1 MKAQPSIKQYPVAIF
16 KLAAVFFV
24 LLPLLVTSVIFYIG
38 QSNNRT
44 YVEIWTLFI
53 ELELTMHLYNLG
65 CIAIAVVLWNL
76 RLIITPQKIYY
87 SVWNIPI
94 TLGIQ
99 KHEIYD
105 CRINHQFDAPLTW
118 MLRQVK
124 TFDSTSDLDAFDR
137 KMGTIEFVFIHQQ
150 PINWLRHKFSLMY
163 LLSFSKQHRHA
174 IVQMLQDHWK
184 LKFYRDS

>member
-38 QSNNRT
+38 RSNNRT
-44 YVEIWTLFI
+44 YAEIWTLVI
-53 ELELTMHLYNLG
+53 ELDLTMHLY
-65 CIAIAVVLWNL
+65 IQAVLPSQWSYGNL

-87 SVWNIPI
+87 RVWNIPI

-105 CRINHQFDAPLTW
+105 CRINHQFDTPLTW

-150 PINWLRHKFSLMY
+150 PIN
-163 LLSFSKQHRHA
+163 
-174 IVQMLQDHWK
+174 
-184 LKFYRDS
+184 